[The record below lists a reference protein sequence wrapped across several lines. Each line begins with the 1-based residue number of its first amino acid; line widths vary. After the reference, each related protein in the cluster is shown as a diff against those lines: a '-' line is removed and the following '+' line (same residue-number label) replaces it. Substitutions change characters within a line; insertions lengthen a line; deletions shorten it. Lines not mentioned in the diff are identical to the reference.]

1 MKKCSFICLLS
12 LSLLCFGE
20 WEYIEGNNSVR
31 LVQEN
36 TMITLADGG
45 GGVKTP
51 IFHYTL
57 EEILDSK
64 KPINTYGIDDNNR

>member
-1 MKKCSFICLLS
+1 MKKIVLFVFLS

-20 WEYIEGNNSVR
+20 WEYIEENNSVR

-51 IFHYTL
+51 IL
-57 EEILDSK
+57 
-64 KPINTYGIDDNNR
+64 